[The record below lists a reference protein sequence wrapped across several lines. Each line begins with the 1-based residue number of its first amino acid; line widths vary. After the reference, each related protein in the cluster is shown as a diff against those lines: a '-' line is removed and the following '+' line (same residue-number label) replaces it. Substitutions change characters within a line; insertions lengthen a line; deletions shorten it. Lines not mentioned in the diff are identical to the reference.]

1 MAYLGHELRRFK
13 GLAPES
19 YGAFRKAVMAS
30 FWSLW
35 RKDSGFR
42 PRVTRRGRFEQI
54 PAALLI
60 ETEQLT
66 MEALQ
71 GSSPKAILDAQLLVG
86 VERKMVQA
94 IIDEELLAVP
104 PSF

>member
-1 MAYLGHELRRFK
+1 
-13 GLAPES
+13 
-19 YGAFRKAVMAS
+19 
-30 FWSLW
+30 
-35 RKDSGFR
+35 
-42 PRVTRRGRFEQI
+42 
-54 PAALLI
+54 I